1 MSASILLVDDDP
13 LLVQMMGAMLAELG
27 RVRFATSGEAALRQM
42 AQEVPDLVL
51 LDAEMPGMSGFELC
65 RMIRSCAEYGDIPVI
80 FVTAHQDEGFE
91 VQGFEMGAVDFI
103 NKPVSAP
110 VLRARVRTHVRL
122 KRALDTI
129 RRMAL
134 TDPLTGLTNRR
145 AFDGLLAREWK
156 HGVREGR
163 PLGMLMIDVDCFK
176 QYNDTYGH
184 PAGDACL
191 AAVAHALQDALLRPH
206 DAVARYGGEE
216 FAVLLPDTG
225 ADGVCIVA
233 ARLLQAV
240 QALGIPH
247 RHGVGGAVSISV
259 GGAVLDAGTD
269 GARAAPPGA
278 SAGLVWRADQALY
291 RAKQQGR
298 ARFCLE
304 EPDGAPSAA
313 GIVQSTRADGALQ
326 P

>member
-13 LLVQMMGAMLAELG
+13 LLVQMMGAMLADLG

-42 AQEVPDLVL
+42 AQEAPDLVL
-51 LDAEMPGMSGFELC
+51 LDAEMPDMNGFEVC
-65 RMIRSCAEYGDIPVI
+65 RRIRSSAEYEDIPVI
-80 FVTAHQDEGFE
+80 FVTAHQDDAIE
-91 VQGFEMGAVDFI
+91 VQGFESGAVDFI
-103 NKPVSAP
+103 NKPVSPA

-145 AFDGLLAREWK
+145 AFDGMLAREWK
-156 HGVREGR
+156 QGLRQGR
-163 PLGMLMIDVDCFK
+163 PLGLLMIDIDCFK

-191 AAVAHALQDALLRPH
+191 AGVAHALQEALLRPH
-206 DAVARYGGEE
+206 DSVVRYGGEE

-225 ADGVCIVA
+225 LDGVRVVA
-233 ARLLQAV
+233 GRLLQAV
-240 QALGIPH
+240 QGLGIPH

-259 GGAVLDAGTD
+259 GGAVLDSGAD
-269 GARAAPPGA
+269 GARAALAGA
-278 SAGLVWRADQALY
+278 ASGLVKRADQALY

-298 ARFCLE
+298 ARFCVE
-304 EPDGAPSAA
+304 EPDAAMPFAASGAVP
-313 GIVQSTRADGALQ
+313 